1 VLSHARHARSLAAV
15 TSTAPRRSAAA
26 PAAATTVARGRVAS
40 IDGLRGI
47 AVLLVV
53 LFHVRL
59 GPFGGGFV
67 GVGVFFTLSGFLIA
81 SRTLAEVDTTGRFS
95 LGAFVE
101 RRIRRLAPASLAC
114 VAATLWATHVW
125 GSGTQVSNIAG
136 DAIGAVANV
145 ANWRFLARGT
155 SYADLFA
162 GPSPLNH
169 YWSLAIEEQFYLAFP
184 LVVALLLVLS
194 HRRRIRAA
202 ALAAVATG
210 LAAAGSFAVALW
222 VDPGDRFYYG
232 TDTRMFELLAGV
244 GLALALQRRRV
255 GRHARPA
262 RWTFAA
268 RSVASAAAL
277 VGLVVCGV
285 TFDNGST
292 SFAHGGAQ
300 LVALLTVV
308 ALVGLLDPRTVAARL
323 CAFRPLVWLGVVSY
337 GVYLFHWP
345 IVALCPR
352 TVGPLHGWSLAI
364 AQLLASVA
372 VAAVS
377 WYGLERRVSRRAVL
391 PTRRAVVGS
400 WAAGIVAVVVVALLV
415 PTSPPADANPML
427 ASGGHGLGV
436 DLPTSIP
443 APPGTVPGSAG
454 EPHPLRVAVA
464 GDSTG
469 EVYGAA
475 LGRYA
480 ADHPAELV
488 VLDVSMAGCTIT
500 RVARIRHYRGESGQ
514 DMSGCGLWPLAIPP
528 RIEAFRPDVSVVFVA
543 MMEQAD
549 QRATPRSEWHDILE
563 PAWAAHQHD
572 DLTLL
577 ATALHETGAP
587 SLWADVPY
595 MKFQPNLPWISDD
608 PRRTDAL
615 NRLLHQ
621 IDDERPDVRM
631 ISYAERLN
639 RPHHEVDTSV
649 RPDGI
654 HLTDRAADDLVAHWL
669 VPLLERTVR
678 PTHPSVTT
686 TTGAT

>member
-1 VLSHARHARSLAAV
+1 VS
-15 TSTAPRRSAAA
+15 STVPGGRTATPAPT
-26 PAAATTVARGRVAS
+26 TTVGRGRVAS
-40 IDGLRGI
+40 IDGLRGV

-59 GPFGGGFV
+59 GPFDGGFV
-67 GVGVFFTLSGFLIA
+67 GVGIFFTLSGFLIA
-81 SRTLAEVDTTGRFS
+81 SRTLSEVGTTGRFS
-95 LGAFVE
+95 LGGFVE
-101 RRIRRLAPASLAC
+101 RRIRRLAPASLVC

-184 LVVALLLVLS
+184 LVVALLLAVS
-194 HRRRIRAA
+194 QRHRIRV
-202 ALAAVATG
+202 AAVATA
-210 LAAAGSFAVALW
+210 LAAAGSIGVALW

-244 GLALALQRRRV
+244 GLALVLRPRRV
-255 GRHARPA
+255 GAHARPA
-262 RWTFAA
+262 RWTLAA
-268 RSVASAAAL
+268 KSVASAAAL
-277 VGLVVCGV
+277 VGLVACGV
-285 TFDNGST
+285 WFDNGST
-292 SFAHGGAQ
+292 SFAHGGSQ
-300 LVALLTVV
+300 LVALLTLA
-308 ALVGLLDPRTVAARL
+308 ALWGLLDPNTIAARA
-323 CAFRPLVWLGVVSY
+323 CAFRPLVWLGVISY
-337 GVYLFHWP
+337 GIYLFHWP
-345 IVALCPR
+345 IVALTPSS
-352 TVGPLHGWSLAI
+352 VGPLHGWSLAI
-364 AQLLASVA
+364 AQLVASVA
-372 VAAVS
+372 VAAAS
-377 WYGLERRVSRRAVL
+377 WYGLERRVSRRSVL

-400 WAAGIVAVVVVALLV
+400 WAAGIAAVVAVALLI
-415 PTSPPADANPML
+415 PTSRPADTNPML
-427 ASGGHGLGV
+427 ASGGQGLEV
-436 DLPTSIP
+436 DLPSSIP
-443 APPGTVPGSAG
+443 APPAAG
-454 EPHPLRVAVA
+454 PAASSDDPQPLRVAVA

-469 EVYGAA
+469 EVYGTA

-480 ADHPAELV
+480 AAHPDELV

-500 RVARIRHYRGESGQ
+500 RVARIRHYQGEGGQ

-563 PAWAAHQHD
+563 PAWAARQHD

-577 ATALHETGAP
+577 ATALHETGAT

-615 NRLLHQ
+615 NRLLHR
-621 IDDERPDVRM
+621 IDDERPDVQM

-639 RPHHEVDTSV
+639 RPHHEVDTTV

-654 HLTDRAADDLVAHWL
+654 HLTDRAADDLVGRWL

-678 PTHPSVTT
+678 PDHPSATT